1 MLRRAPVTTAVLL
14 AASLLLAT
22 AAPASA
28 RSLSIFSWLR
38 AISEPAPTTT
48 APTASTATTAV
59 SNPSEPVAI
68 TEAAGATIEAVTA
81 PVVGEMTETCG
92 ETVAFKAFAAFGD
105 QADYAFAPGG
115 TFEQG
120 AAGWS
125 LDQAQ
130 VVSGNETAGVYA
142 GSRSLFIRD
151 RGRAVSPWFCV
162 TADHPHFRY
171 VARGGE
177 IEMEIDYKIVGDDD
191 IDDDLVGETN
201 APRSWAASQQHEL
214 ATEIPSSK
222 LSKGVVARI
231 IFEAEDDV
239 WVDNV
244 LVDPYRRG

>member
-28 RSLSIFSWLR
+28 RPLSIFSWLR

-48 APTASTATTAV
+48 TPAPSATTPAV
-59 SNPSEPVAI
+59 STPSEP
-68 TEAAGATIEAVTA
+68 AAVTDAASTPIEAVTA
-81 PVVGEMTETCG
+81 PVVGEMTEACG
-92 ETVAFKAFAAFGD
+92 QTAAFKAFAAFGD

-120 AAGWS
+120 APGWS
-125 LDQAQ
+125 LKEAQ
-130 VVSGNETAGVYA
+130 VVNGNETAGVYA
-142 GSRSLFIRD
+142 GSKSLFIKD

-177 IEMEIDYKIVGDDD
+177 IEMEIDYKLVGDDD

-201 APRSWAASQQHEL
+201 APSRWTASQQHEL
-214 ATEIPSSK
+214 ASEIPSSK
-222 LSKGVVARI
+222 LSRGVVARI